1 MKHIQKGP
9 EPESF
14 TKFKAIRHKNW
25 KPSYD
30 VLPDDVI
37 KDIINSL
44 LYYQGGLCC
53 YCQVE
58 INPQTARLVHF
69 HSQHYFPK
77 EALEYNNLFLSCS
90 VSEGL
95 PPQYQNCA
103 AHKQDNIIPKYM
115 DDVRCS
121 SYFKYNTLG
130 EIVPVNSKGLRTIKQ
145 IQLNMSKL
153 SVTEKTVLNTIQV
166 LNLNTSKLKEQRKA
180 IITELA
186 KVIRKVK
193 DKEKIKKA
201 LAVYEKRDKNGR
213 YPRFA
218 GVVLSYL
225 KGL

>member
-1 MKHIQKGP
+1 MKYIQKGP
-9 EPESF
+9 EPESL
-14 TKFKAIRHKNW
+14 TKFKGLSHKNW
-25 KPSYD
+25 KPAYD
-30 VLPDDVI
+30 VLPEDVI

-69 HSQHYFPK
+69 HSRQYFKK
-77 EALEYNNLFLSCS
+77 EELNYENLFLSCS
-90 VSEGL
+90 ISDGL
-95 PPQYQNCA
+95 PPQYQHCA
-103 AHKQDNIIPKYM
+103 AHKEDSIIPKYM
-115 DDVRCS
+115 DDVRCNA
-121 SYFKYNTLG
+121 YFRYNTLG
-130 EIVPVNSKGLRTIKQ
+130 EVVPVNNHGLRTIKQ

-153 SVTEKTVLNTIQV
+153 TVTEKTVLNTIEV
-166 LNLNTSKLKEQRKA
+166 LNLNTVKLKEQRKA

-193 DKEKIKKA
+193 DKDKIKKA
-201 LAVYEKRDKNGR
+201 LAIYQKRDKNGR
-213 YPRFA
+213 FPRFA